1 MHIYDTTNSTS
12 PIALKP
18 EKLEKLENC
27 QYTLRLRS
35 FCKVYLFVLEVPV
48 ANFLLPGC
56 TGCPSVREYFDT
68 PLISGMG

>member
-35 FCKVYLFVLEVPV
+35 FCKIYPRAAEGGPRGSGVTGR
-48 ANFLLPGC
+48 ANL
-56 TGCPSVREYFDT
+56 
-68 PLISGMG
+68 